1 VVEEQHESIKMF
13 IRLKDQ
19 NHLTIKDLE
28 SRALRP
34 LLLIYQAIQ
43 ALFKDSNVLDVD
55 FELSKDKLGS
65 IFKSILGLPNT
76 FISLQKNNKIEIQ
89 QVIKTIIPEI

>member
-1 VVEEQHESIKMF
+1 MVEEQHESIKMF

-28 SRALRP
+28 SKSLRP

-76 FISLQKNNKIEIQ
+76 FISLQKK
-89 QVIKTIIPEI
+89 